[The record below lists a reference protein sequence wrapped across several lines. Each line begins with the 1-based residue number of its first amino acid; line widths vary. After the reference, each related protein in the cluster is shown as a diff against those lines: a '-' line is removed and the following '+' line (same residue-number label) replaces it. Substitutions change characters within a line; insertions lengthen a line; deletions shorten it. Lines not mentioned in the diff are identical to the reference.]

1 MQQLVK
7 QMVLFLCPHNAA
19 KSVLAAAYFNQLAQQ
34 DGLPFLADSAGTE
47 PEAAVSPDVRAM
59 LASDGIDVSSYVPRQ
74 VTREDLQASAYIISM
89 ECDAEDLGVA
99 PERVIVWSDVP
110 PVSQQ
115 PEQARVVIRAHV
127 ERLIAELRRSCR

>member
-1 MQQLVK
+1 MK

-19 KSVLAAAYFNQLAQQ
+19 KSVLAAAYFNQRAQQ

-47 PEAAVSPDVRAM
+47 PEAAVPPAVRTM
-59 LASDGIDVSSYVPRQ
+59 LANDGIDVSSYVPRH
-74 VTREDLQASAYIISM
+74 VTKEDLQTSAYIISM
-89 ECDAEDLGVA
+89 DCDAVDLGVA

-110 PVSQQ
+110 AVSQQ

-127 ERLIAELRRSCR
+127 ERLIAELRTSSR

>member
-1 MQQLVK
+1 MQK
-7 QMVLFLCPHNAA
+7 MVLFLCPHNAA

-34 DGLPFLADSAGTE
+34 DGPPFLADSAGTE
-47 PEAAVSPDVRAM
+47 PEIAVSPAVGTM
-59 LASDGIDVSSYVPRQ
+59 LAYDGIDVSSYVPRQ
-74 VTREDLQASAYIISM
+74 VTREDMQTSAYIISM

-115 PEQARVVIRAHV
+115 PEQAHAVIRAHV
-127 ERLIAELRRSCR
+127 ERLIAELRTSSR

>member
-1 MQQLVK
+1 ME

-59 LASDGIDVSSYVPRQ
+59 LASDGIDVSSYVPRH
-74 VTREDLQASAYIISM
+74 VTREDVQTSAYIVSM
-89 ECDAEDLGVA
+89 ECNAADLGVA
-99 PERVIVWSDVP
+99 PDRVIVWSDVP
-110 PVSQQ
+110 PVSLQ
-115 PEQARVVIRAHV
+115 PEQARAVIRAHV

>member
-1 MQQLVK
+1 MQQ
-7 QMVLFLCPHNAA
+7 MVFFLCPHNAA

-34 DGLPFLADSAGTE
+34 DDLPFLADSAGME
-47 PEAAVSPDVRAM
+47 PEIAVSPAVRTM
-59 LASDGIDVSSYVPRQ
+59 LAYDGIDVSSYVPRQ
-74 VTREDLQASAYIISM
+74 VTREDMQTSAYIISM

-115 PEQARVVIRAHV
+115 PEQACAVIRAHV
-127 ERLIAELRRSCR
+127 ERLIAELRTSSR